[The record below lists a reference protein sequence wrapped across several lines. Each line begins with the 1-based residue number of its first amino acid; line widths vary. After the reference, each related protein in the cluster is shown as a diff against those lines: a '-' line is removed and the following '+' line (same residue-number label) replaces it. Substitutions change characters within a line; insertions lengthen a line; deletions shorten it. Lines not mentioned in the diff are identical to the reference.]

1 VSYSYSASSYAAS
14 KAFKRLALI
23 FGLVACATSALAQ
36 EPPAPPGAHATGAP
50 RRSGGQTAPVNPHGA
65 KKPGPKI
72 IPAPDLPSGDIE
84 IRLISSKLDD
94 VSNIANQEVTLLV
107 SKQSIERGNTDT
119 TVTARTDERGV
130 ARFSGQP
137 TESDH
142 IYDAQIAVGPA
153 RYSTGQFQFRKND
166 TGLRAIVPIY
176 ESTSSLDGLLLL
188 TRTLI
193 AIVPQDNMFVVDVL
207 LRVENYGEVSWLPE
221 NVVFPLPTG
230 FKALNIRDPKAD
242 GHFEPSGDDGV
253 KLVGTLAPG
262 QHDLMFRFHLP
273 TEGESNRSFKWATSL
288 NTGMVRVI
296 LESSPT
302 MRLSIP
308 GFPEPEESRNQEG
321 QRRLIAGRD
330 FIGEKVRAPDSIEI
344 KISGIPTPAAG
355 RSVAVG
361 LAAVLALG
369 GIAQG
374 VGRRRSTVSLRPE
387 LSKEDRERASELLLE
402 ELISLEQ
409 AFQQGAIGRKTHE
422 QARRQLLEAFARLRS
437 DPDESEEAA

>member
-1 VSYSYSASSYAAS
+1 VSYSAI
-14 KAFKRLALI
+14 KRLALI
-23 FGLVACATSALAQ
+23 FGLAAWTTSALAQ
-36 EPPAPPGAHATGAP
+36 EPEETPGVHAPAGAPGAAP
-50 RRSGGQTAPVNPHGA
+50 RPQRRSGGQTAPVNPHGA
-65 KKPGPKI
+65 KKPGPRV

-84 IRLISSKLDD
+84 IRLVSSKLDD
-94 VSNIANQEVTLLV
+94 VSNIDNQEVTLLV
-107 SKQSIERGNTDT
+107 SKQSIERGNVDT
-119 TVTARTDERGV
+119 TLTARTDSRGV

-142 IYDAQIAVGPA
+142 IYDAQVAVGAA

-166 TGLRAIVPIY
+166 LGLRAIVPVY
-176 ESTSSLDGLLLL
+176 ESSSSLDGLLLL

-193 AIVPQDNMFVVDVL
+193 AIVPQDNMFVIDVL
-207 LRVENYGEVSWLPE
+207 LRVENYGDVSWLPE
-221 NVVFPLPTG
+221 NVVFPLPAG
-230 FKALNIRDPKAD
+230 FKALNIREPKAD
-242 GHFEPSGDDGV
+242 GHFEPSGDDAV
-253 KLVGTLAPG
+253 KLAGTLAPG

-273 TEGESNRSFKWATSL
+273 TEGQSERSFKWATSL

-296 LESSPT
+296 LESGPT
-302 MRLSIP
+302 MRLSMP
-308 GFPEPEESRNQEG
+308 GFPDAEESRNQEG

-344 KISGIPTPAAG
+344 KISGIPTPAPG

-374 VGRRRSTVSLRPE
+374 VGRRRSSGPVRPE
-387 LSKEDRERASELLLE
+387 LSKEDRDRAGELLLE

-422 QARRQLLEAFARLRS
+422 QARRQLLEAFARLRAEHEPAE
-437 DPDESEEAA
+437 DAA